1 MDWFFIVAL
10 AFASSIDNLAAGLS
24 YGVRGIRI
32 GLGANLI
39 IAAICFAF
47 SEAGILFGQWVG
59 EVLPGNLPDIVG
71 AVLLFLIGIRI
82 LLLVL
87 PRAKDEG
94 PVAPDSS
101 RRTVAGWFARVL
113 AVESGRIG
121 LIEALLL
128 GIALSA
134 NALANA
140 VGAGLLHMPSL
151 AIALS
156 ASIGSLLTIS
166 VGVALGLRA
175 MQISIGRFDLGR
187 FGTLVSGV
195 ILVGLAIGQI
205 W

>member
-1 MDWFFIVAL
+1 MDWLFITGL
-10 AFASSIDNLAAGLS
+10 AIASSIDNLAVGLS

-39 IAAICFAF
+39 IAVICFVL
-47 SEAGILFGQWVG
+47 SEAGILFGEWIG
-59 EVLPGNLPDIVG
+59 AVLPGDLPDIVG
-71 AVLLFLIGIRI
+71 AVLLFLIGVRI

-87 PRAKDEG
+87 PREKA
-94 PVAPDSS
+94 ARSATS
-101 RRTVAGWFARVL
+101 RGIAGWFSRVL
-113 AVESGRIG
+113 AVENGRIG
-121 LIEALLL
+121 LVEALVL
-128 GIALSA
+128 GVALSA

-140 VGAGLLHMPSL
+140 VGAGLLHMPSF

-166 VGVALGLRA
+166 LGVALGLRA
-175 MQISIGRFDLGR
+175 MHVSIGRFDLGR
-187 FGTLVSGV
+187 FGTLISGM

>member
-1 MDWFFIVAL
+1 MDWFFIAAL

-47 SEAGILFGQWVG
+47 SEVGILFGQWIG

-87 PRAKDEG
+87 PRAKEEE
-94 PVAPDSS
+94 PAAPTSS
-101 RRTVAGWFARVL
+101 RGTLAGWFARVL

-121 LIEALLL
+121 LVEALLL
-128 GIALSA
+128 GVALSA

-156 ASIGSLLTIS
+156 ASIGSLVTIS
-166 VGVALGLRA
+166 LGVALGLRA
-175 MQISIGRFDLGR
+175 TQISIGRFDLGR

-195 ILVGLAIGQI
+195 ILVCLAIGQI

>member
-1 MDWFFIVAL
+1 MDWIFITAL

-47 SEAGILFGQWVG
+47 SEVGILFGQWIG

-71 AVLLFLIGIRI
+71 AALLFLIGIRI

-87 PRAKDEG
+87 PRAKEEK
-94 PVAPDSS
+94 PTAPASG
-101 RRTVAGWFARVL
+101 RRTLAGWFARVL
-113 AVESGRIG
+113 AVESGKIG

-128 GIALSA
+128 GVALSA

-140 VGAGLLHMPSL
+140 IGAGLLRIPSL

-166 VGVALGLRA
+166 LGVALGLRA
-175 MQISIGRFDLGR
+175 TQISVGRFDVGR

-195 ILVGLAIGQI
+195 ILVGLAISQI